1 MNQTFLLNHPILANC
16 LKSNVTNVSY
26 CSKETSRDVSYDVS
40 HSSRDGL
47 PIHKIRIEQ
56 IVMIKEKTEIAR
68 AFLDYN

>member
-1 MNQTFLLNHPILANC
+1 MSLMFHIVQ
-16 LKSNVTNVSY
+16 K
-26 CSKETSRDVSYDVS
+26 KTSRDVSYDVS